1 MATSFFSKKWKYFGY
16 IYVIVPR
23 ILYVMRSEEEISDI
37 ELARLCSKGS
47 KEGQRMLYDK
57 YAAYLYTL
65 CCRYVSDKSMAQD
78 LMHDSMIKIF
88 GAIRQWRPTGTL
100 KGWMARVTLNLVLDH
115 LRREKSIIM
124 EDFSTIETPTEE
136 VDIEQVKSLSFDE
149 ILSLMERLSPMK
161 RVVFNL
167 YYVENCTHREI
178 ASMLGIKEKT
188 SSSILFKARTDLMNI
203 IKYNK

>member
-1 MATSFFSKKWKYFGY
+1 M
-16 IYVIVPR
+16 
-23 ILYVMRSEEEISDI
+23 EISDI

-100 KGWMARVTLNLVLDH
+100 KGWMARVTLNLILDH

-124 EDFSTIETPTEE
+124 EDFSTIETPAEE

>member
-1 MATSFFSKKWKYFGY
+1 
-16 IYVIVPR
+16 
-23 ILYVMRSEEEISDI
+23 
-37 ELARLCSKGS
+37 
-47 KEGQRMLYDK
+47 
-57 YAAYLYTL
+57 
-65 CCRYVSDKSMAQD
+65 
-78 LMHDSMIKIF
+78 
-88 GAIRQWRPTGTL
+88 
-100 KGWMARVTLNLVLDH
+100 MARVTLNLILDH
-115 LRREKSIIM
+115 LRRKKSIIM
-124 EDFSTIETPTEE
+124 EDFSTIETPAEE